1 MVNLETYEH
10 TSVSNLRMMHD
21 ISVMGIRIATGLR
34 GGSEMKDSMK
44 LVT

>member
-1 MVNLETYEH
+1 MNLETSEH
-10 TSVSNLRMMHD
+10 TNVSNLRMMHD
-21 ISVMGIRIATGLR
+21 ISVMGIRVATGLR